1 MVAAIRQKERSIVTT
16 TSSGSSLTNGS
27 AGVANGTANFDV
39 RSGGNFEEDRTA
51 QFELICQWATVT
63 GIVAGTI
70 VAELYLLPALDG
82 TNYPDIDTTSGSSK
96 LPYAT
101 LAGNFEAQKAP
112 TANTDARFISSIVS
126 FNPLLFKPY
135 ILNKSGQTIAA
146 NWTLKAVGVQDQS
159 V

>member
-82 TNYPDIDTTSGSSK
+82 K
-96 LPYAT
+96 
-101 LAGNFEAQKAP
+101 
-112 TANTDARFISSIVS
+112 
-126 FNPLLFKPY
+126 
-135 ILNKSGQTIAA
+135 
-146 NWTLKAVGVQDQS
+146 
-159 V
+159 